1 MLAVIDCSIMHG
13 FITKRPMLNYFAF
26 NKKHQTLFDIAFLE
40 RNKLDIGYEKLI
52 KGKRTLLNSRK
63 FADRMIQN
71 PEHRVNIIPTEE
83 NRLEAIIGMGKSS
96 IVVATLILTMT
107 FAAGIT
113 VPGGYHQEKGYPLL
127 LRKAAFKA
135 FITTNT
141 FSFLCSFC
149 SIAVHIAM
157 VSEASRYLR
166 SFETVARLNFL
177 QGALLLYSCYGVV
190 IAFLCAMYAT
200 LAPLRPLAIADL
212 ILGFTI
218 VIIAYCVYRLLWL
231 CGCRPPY

>member
-1 MLAVIDCSIMHG
+1 MLAVIDCSIMHQ

-52 KGKRTLLNSRK
+52 EGKRTLLNCRK

-71 PEHRVNIIPTEE
+71 PEQRVNIPTEQ

-127 LRKAAFKA
+127 LQNAAFKA

-190 IAFLCAMYAT
+190 IAFLCATFAT

-212 ILGFTI
+212 I
-218 VIIAYCVYRLLWL
+218 
-231 CGCRPPY
+231 